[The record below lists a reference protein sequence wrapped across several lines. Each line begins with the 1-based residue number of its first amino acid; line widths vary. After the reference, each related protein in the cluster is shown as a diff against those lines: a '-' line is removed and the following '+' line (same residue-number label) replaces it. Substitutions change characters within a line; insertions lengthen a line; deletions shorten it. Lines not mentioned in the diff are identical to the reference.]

1 MNQDKKY
8 FQEVSED
15 LEALLKQYK
24 NTYPRSLGA
33 IFRVNIVNFIILV
46 AVFLVLYC
54 IYSVNIN
61 RSIATLILCCVAWM
75 VGLLSILYAIF
86 EKLDLEFHKLEKK
99 GRYDIYKKRHVEKYL
114 KGKGNNKKEYYYDPT
129 LLKQIKD
136 VKSKLDGFYEY
147 PDVKKYLE
155 QYDRQVKY
163 AKNKKKRFRFIF
175 AIICVVLISVQAAIL
190 YLVYTDSTHP
200 YYSKVLNIDEN
211 VPFLSLEPLD
221 LSGYSNVT
229 PTTYT
234 ADIYIDSDNLR
245 LDKMK
250 VSGATGSD
258 ILRLVITD
266 TEGIP
271 VPNCPKFV
279 FPASQTEAIKSE
291 VYCSSS
297 YEALDALNYMNENKA
312 NLRFVI
318 EKL

>member
-24 NTYPRSLGA
+24 NSYPRSIGA
-33 IFRVNIVNFIILV
+33 IFRVNIANFLILIS
-46 AVFLVLYC
+46 VFLILYI
-54 IYSVNIN
+54 IYA
-61 RSIATLILCCVAWM
+61 RSGNIATLILSVVAWL
-75 VGLLSILYAIF
+75 VGLFSIIYAIA
-86 EKLDLEFHKLEKK
+86 EKIDVLSYKWKME
-99 GRYDIYKKRHVEKYL
+99 GRYDLYKKRHVEKFL
-114 KGKGNNKKEYYYDPT
+114 KGKNSNKKEYFYDPT
-129 LLKQIKD
+129 LLIQIKD

-155 QYDRQVKY
+155 QYDRQVKN
-163 AKNKKKRFRFIF
+163 AQNKKKRFRFIF
-175 AIICVVLISVQAAIL
+175 AIVCVVLISVQTAII
-190 YLVYTDSTHP
+190 YSVYKESSRP
-200 YYSKVLNIDEN
+200 YYSLVLNIDEN
-211 VPFLSLEPLD
+211 VPFLSLKPLD
-221 LSGYSNVT
+221 LNGYSNVT

-234 ADIYIDSDNLR
+234 ADIFIDSVNLR

-266 TEGIP
+266 TEGVP
-271 VPNCPKFV
+271 VPNCPKFI

-291 VYCSSS
+291 EYCSSS
-297 YEALDALNYMNENKA
+297 YETLDALNYMNENKT
-312 NLRFVI
+312 NLRFAI